1 MCTIMTL
8 PLEDNFEDIIGKAQR
23 GLGLSSS
30 ALAEQAGIPES
41 EIDALRSGSVIASA
55 THAIAPVLG
64 LHAPSLLAIGQRA
77 WKPAEASL
85 EGLVVFNTQY
95 DDMTVNAALV
105 FDPASR
111 DAILIDC
118 GTDAPAITC
127 AIADH
132 GLRLRHILIT
142 HTHPDHIA
150 ALADLRTQ
158 FPDATVHVGHGESC
172 DGGQPVHGGDTFT
185 CGSLRIEARETSGHA
200 VCGIS
205 YVITGLNRP
214 LACVGDALFA
224 GSMGG
229 GMVSWAQAL
238 RTNRAQ
244 LFTLPDDTVIV
255 PGHGPLTTIGEEK
268 AHNPFYPEFK

>member
-1 MCTIMTL
+1 MCIIMTL

-23 GLGLSSS
+23 GLGLNSEMLT
-30 ALAEQAGIPES
+30 AKAGISSQEL
-41 EIDALRSGSVIASA
+41 EALRVGTVNEVPARLVA
-55 THAIAPVLG
+55 AALG
-64 LHAPSLLAIGQRA
+64 LHADSLLAIGRRS
-77 WKPAEASL
+77 WCPAPVAL
-85 EGLVVFNTQY
+85 DGLLVFTTTW

-111 DAILIDC
+111 DAVLIDC
-118 GTDAPAITC
+118 GTDAHAITS
-127 AIADH
+127 AIAAH

-142 HTHPDHIA
+142 HTHPDHVA
-150 ALADLRTQ
+150 ALPELRTQ

-172 DGGQPVHGGDTFT
+172 DGGQAVHGGDTFA

-205 YVITGLNRP
+205 YVITGLSRP
-214 LACVGDALFA
+214 LVCVGDALFA

-229 GMVSWAQAL
+229 GMVSWEQAL
-238 RTNRAQ
+238 RTNRTQ
-244 LFTLPDDTVIV
+244 LFTLPADTVVV